1 MGGSLILMH
10 KFTPARAASLLL
22 SEECTMTGGVPNMVS
37 AMLDELDR
45 RPGAW
50 DKVRLESLSYGGGP
64 PSSSLPEEARQRAPR
79 ASASQGYGL
88 TGASFRLYC
97 AVRGTDNVPRAR
109 QQKPTRWRPLLRAKT
124 TSLVSHI
131 LPTFRQAQPD
141 RPTPALAGPT
151 SCGLAALA
159 VRIKIIPPTHDGPAS
174 SAPSLAPGET
184 GEICVHGPNVALG
197 YWRDEEATRKA
208 FDDEGWF
215 RSCVFFFPSGP
226 ACMSPPVDQACRFA
240 EVTLATSTKK
250 ASSTFP
256 TARKTSFVPSV
267 HLAPPTLT
275 DKSHCPPPDHPLGRE
290 HLVGLGRGRA
300 PAAPGRARVRR
311 RARPVPAAR

>member
-1 MGGSLILMH
+1 
-10 KFTPARAASLLL
+10 
-22 SEECTMTGGVPNMVS
+22 MTGGVPNMVS

-88 TGASFRLYC
+88 TGASLRLYP
-97 AVRGTDNVPRAR
+97 AVGGTDGVTHGRR
-109 QQKPTRWRPLLRAKT
+109 QRPTRLRLPLQAKT

-131 LPTFRQAQPD
+131 LPAFRQAQPD

-184 GEICVHGPNVALG
+184 GEICIHGPNVALG

-215 RSCVFFFPSGP
+215 RSCVLFFPSGP
-226 ACMSPPVDQACRFA
+226 ACMSLPVDHACRVA
-240 EVTLATSTKK
+240 EATSATSTKR
-250 ASSTFP
+250 ASSTFL
-256 TARKTSFVPSV
+256 TAQKTSCVPSSSPA
-267 HLAPPTLT
+267 LLSEILTPQAPPLATR
-275 DKSHCPPPDHPLGRE
+275 SF
-290 HLVGLGRGRA
+290 A
-300 PAAPGRARVRR
+300 RARTSRR
-311 RARPVPAAR
+311 SRSRTRCCSTRPCASAPSCRSRARSTASKSRASPFLPPLPSYVVPY